1 MANDVVSLL
10 KIQLSEELRLGAIA
24 RRGNGSRDALTY
36 LMSVVLVA
44 VVFGFMMHMFMDSLA
59 SAGYAEHVPL
69 LTAFISM
76 SAALGMSFFRGS
88 HAFVFSD
95 YDLIMSM
102 PIRSSDIALSRFL
115 SVYLMG
121 AAVCL
126 YLSSIGIATTLGQLS
141 LASAVMFLVAMLIGA
156 LIPASIGTALGT
168 VITRVGSNSSNRGTF
183 SIISLIAIVVLI
195 VVLMEFM
202 TGASGGDDV
211 LQSLVGIVSTYCP
224 PATWVSG
231 WVDADARSMAML
243 LIASIA
249 SSAFVVVVAS
259 VFLRILNSET
269 APSNRKISKSESHSR
284 GCLYAM
290 YRRDLRRYVSSRV
303 YVTNTAIGML
313 LLVVL
318 SYLIGYSDSLDSSDG
333 LGQIMP
339 YLASSL
345 PFFVSFF
352 IVTSSTTAVSLSM
365 EGFTRWIL
373 GTAPLRPWDIFLSK
387 ILVNLT
393 LIVPME
399 FLSIVILA
407 TGMGVSGID
416 LILLIAVPTA
426 YALFIPALGMAMNI
440 RYPRYD
446 WSSEY
451 YAVKGGSVSMLG
463 TLGIGLGSVM
473 VPLFVSAAFD
483 GLSTGI
489 MAVVAVAVLIA
500 AAGLYSYLGGRS
512 CISIECHPMSEKP
525 MTSWKPVGCDAPCS
539 RRILRADVLW
549 WKVRMPLVTIPEE
562 PGTVTI
568 GCRRY
573 KGCIG
578 HQTLS
583 SSALMPLTYSA
594 TYGTESL
601 PCSAM
606 ILTMAEPTMAPS
618 AKSVILLACSGVDI
632 PNPIAQGMSVALL
645 TAATMSSRLELN
657 DVRTPVTPMDDTM

>member
-24 RRGNGSRDALTY
+24 HRGNGSRDALTY

-88 HAFVFSD
+88 HAFVFGD

-115 SVYLMG
+115 SVYMMC

-202 TGASGGDDV
+202 TGTSGGDDM

-231 WVDADARSMAML
+231 WVDADAGSMAVL

-259 VFLRILNSET
+259 VFLRRLNSET
-269 APSNRKISKSESHSR
+269 ASSNRKISKSEPHSR

-352 IVTSSTTAVSLSM
+352 IGTSSTTAVSLSM

-483 GLSTGI
+483 GFSTGI

-500 AAGLYSYLGGRS
+500 AAGLYSYL
-512 CISIECHPMSEKP
+512 
-525 MTSWKPVGCDAPCS
+525 
-539 RRILRADVLW
+539 RR
-549 WKVRMPLVTIPEE
+549 
-562 PGTVTI
+562 
-568 GCRRY
+568 
-573 KGCIG
+573 
-578 HQTLS
+578 
-583 SSALMPLTYSA
+583 
-594 TYGTESL
+594 TEL
-601 PCSAM
+601 Y
-606 ILTMAEPTMAPS
+606 LY
-618 AKSVILLACSGVDI
+618 
-632 PNPIAQGMSVALL
+632 
-645 TAATMSSRLELN
+645 
-657 DVRTPVTPMDDTM
+657 

>member
-1 MANDVVSLL
+1 M
-10 KIQLSEELRLGAIA
+10 
-24 RRGNGSRDALTY
+24 
-36 LMSVVLVA
+36 
-44 VVFGFMMHMFMDSLA
+44 
-59 SAGYAEHVPL
+59 
-69 LTAFISM
+69 
-76 SAALGMSFFRGS
+76 
-88 HAFVFSD
+88 
-95 YDLIMSM
+95 
-102 PIRSSDIALSRFL
+102 
-115 SVYLMG
+115 
-121 AAVCL
+121 
-126 YLSSIGIATTLGQLS
+126 
-141 LASAVMFLVAMLIGA
+141 
-156 LIPASIGTALGT
+156 
-168 VITRVGSNSSNRGTF
+168 ITRVGSNSSNRGTF

-231 WVDADARSMAML
+231 WVDADAGSMAVL

-249 SSAFVVVVAS
+249 YSAFVVVVAS

-303 YVTNTAIGML
+303 YVTNTTIGML

-318 SYLIGYSDSLDSSDG
+318 SYLMGYSDSLDSSDG

-352 IVTSSTTAVSLSM
+352 IGTSSTTAVSLSM
-365 EGFTRWIL
+365 EGLTRWIL

-451 YAVKGGSVSMLG
+451 YAVKGGSASMLG

-500 AAGLYSYLGGRS
+500 AAGLYSYLR
-512 CISIECHPMSEKP
+512 K
-525 MTSWKPVGCDAPCS
+525 
-539 RRILRADVLW
+539 
-549 WKVRMPLVTIPEE
+549 
-562 PGTVTI
+562 
-568 GCRRY
+568 
-573 KGCIG
+573 
-578 HQTLS
+578 
-583 SSALMPLTYSA
+583 
-594 TYGTESL
+594 TEL
-601 PCSAM
+601 Y
-606 ILTMAEPTMAPS
+606 LY
-618 AKSVILLACSGVDI
+618 
-632 PNPIAQGMSVALL
+632 
-645 TAATMSSRLELN
+645 
-657 DVRTPVTPMDDTM
+657 